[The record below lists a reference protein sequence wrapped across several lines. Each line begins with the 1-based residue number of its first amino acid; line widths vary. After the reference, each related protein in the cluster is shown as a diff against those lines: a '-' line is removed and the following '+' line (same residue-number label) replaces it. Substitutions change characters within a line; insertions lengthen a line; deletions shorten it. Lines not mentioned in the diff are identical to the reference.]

1 MINIEKNLDP
11 KLMTAKHKKKKSA
24 FTLIELIVVI
34 AIIAILAA
42 ALTPS
47 FTGYI
52 NEAKK
57 VAVINQAK
65 NVVTAYESAKV
76 KSSNTYTLDTTVDT
90 FADGSDLLDD
100 KDVNKLSNTSI
111 ENCYS
116 IVNTEKYDITLK
128 DNGTFNALKS
138 ISSTSTSLLNNK
150 FYKK

>member
-52 NEAKK
+52 KESRK
-57 VAVINQAK
+57 VVVINQAK

-76 KSSNTYTLDTTVDT
+76 KPSNTYTLDTTVDT
-90 FADGSDLLDD
+90 FANGSDLLDK

-111 ENCYS
+111 GNCYS

-138 ISSTSTSLLNNK
+138 ISSTSTPTE
-150 FYKK
+150 

>member
-1 MINIEKNLDP
+1 MINIERNLDP
-11 KLMTAKHKKKKSA
+11 KLITAKHKKKKSA

-76 KSSNTYTLDTTVDT
+76 KSSSISKETSVASFANASTLIDIDDVDKIKN
-90 FADGSDLLDD
+90 A
-100 KDVNKLSNTSI
+100 SI
-111 ENCYS
+111 EECYS
-116 IVNTEKYDITLK
+116 IINTEKNDITLT
-128 DNGTFNALKS
+128 DEGTFESVFTIPA
-138 ISSTSTSLLNNK
+138 TE
-150 FYKK
+150 

>member
-1 MINIEKNLDP
+1 MINIERNLDP
-11 KLMTAKHKKKKSA
+11 KLIIAKHKKKKSA

-76 KSSNTYTLDTTVDT
+76 KPSNTYTLDTTVDT
-90 FADGSDLLDD
+90 FADGSALLDP

-111 ENCYS
+111 GNCYS

-138 ISSTSTSLLNNK
+138 ISSTSTPTE
-150 FYKK
+150 

>member
-11 KLMTAKHKKKKSA
+11 KLMTTKHNKKKSA

-65 NVVTAYESAKV
+65 NVVTAYEATKV
-76 KSSNTYTLDTTVDT
+76 KSTNSYTLETTVNT
-90 FADGSDLLDD
+90 FASGSDLLDD

-116 IVNTEKYDITLK
+116 IVNTEENDITLN
-128 DNGTFNALKS
+128 DNGTFKAVS
-138 ISSTSTSLLNNK
+138 PIYTGE
-150 FYKK
+150 

>member
-1 MINIEKNLDP
+1 MINIERNLDP
-11 KLMTAKHKKKKSA
+11 KLITAKHKKKKSA

-65 NVVTAYESAKV
+65 NVVTAYEATKV
-76 KSSNTYTLDTTVDT
+76 KSSNTYTLNTTVDT
-90 FADGSDLLDD
+90 FANGSDLLDK

-111 ENCYS
+111 GNCYS
-116 IVNTEKYDITLK
+116 IVNTEEYDITLT
-128 DNGTFNALKS
+128 DNGTFNELKA
-138 ISSTSTSLLNNK
+138 ISSTSTSTSTEQ
-150 FYKK
+150 

>member
-65 NVVTAYESAKV
+65 NVVTAYEATKV
-76 KSSNTYTLDTTVDT
+76 KSSNTYTLDTTVDA
-90 FADGSDLLDD
+90 FAEGSDLLDE

-116 IVNTEKYDITLK
+116 IVNTEEYDITLTN
-128 DNGTFNALKS
+128 NGTFNELKA
-138 ISSTSTSLLNNK
+138 ISSTSTSTSTEQ
-150 FYKK
+150 

>member
-24 FTLIELIVVI
+24 FTLIEIIVVI

-65 NVVTAYESAKV
+65 NVVTAYESSKV

-90 FADGSDLLDD
+90 FADGSALLDP

-111 ENCYS
+111 GNCYS

-138 ISSTSTSLLNNK
+138 ISSTSTPTE
-150 FYKK
+150 

>member
-65 NVVTAYESAKV
+65 NVVTAYEATKV
-76 KSSNTYTLDTTVDT
+76 KSSNTYTLNTTVDT
-90 FADGSDLLDD
+90 FADGSDLLED

-111 ENCYS
+111 GNCYS

-128 DNGTFNALKS
+128 DNGTFNALKA
-138 ISSTSTSLLNNK
+138 ISSTSTSTPTE
-150 FYKK
+150 

>member
-1 MINIEKNLDP
+1 MINIERNLDP
-11 KLMTAKHKKKKSA
+11 KLITAKHKKKKSA
-24 FTLIELIVVI
+24 FTLIELMVVI

-65 NVVTAYESAKV
+65 NVVTAYEATKV
-76 KSSNTYTLDTTVDT
+76 KSSNTYTLNTTVDT
-90 FADGSDLLDD
+90 FANGSDLLDK

-111 ENCYS
+111 KNCYS

-138 ISSTSTSLLNNK
+138 ISSTSTPTE
-150 FYKK
+150 

>member
-1 MINIEKNLDP
+1 MINIERNLDP
-11 KLMTAKHKKKKSA
+11 KLITAKHKKKKSA

-65 NVVTAYESAKV
+65 NVVTAYEATKV
-76 KSSNTYTLDTTVDT
+76 KSSNTYTLNTTVDT
-90 FADGSDLLDD
+90 FANGSNLLDK

-111 ENCYS
+111 KNCYS
-116 IVNTEKYDITLK
+116 IVNTEEYDITLTN
-128 DNGTFNALKS
+128 NGTFNELKA
-138 ISSTSTSLLNNK
+138 ISSTSTSTSTEQ
-150 FYKK
+150 

>member
-76 KSSNTYTLDTTVDT
+76 KPSNTYTLDTTVDT
-90 FADGSDLLDD
+90 FANGSDLLDK

-111 ENCYS
+111 KNCYS
-116 IVNTEKYDITLK
+116 IVNTEEYDITLT
-128 DNGTFNALKS
+128 DNGTFNELKA
-138 ISSTSTSLLNNK
+138 ISSTSTSTSTEQ
-150 FYKK
+150 

>member
-1 MINIEKNLDP
+1 MINIERNLDP
-11 KLMTAKHKKKKSA
+11 KLMTTKHNKKKSA

-90 FADGSDLLDD
+90 FAGGSDLLED
-100 KDVNKLSNTSI
+100 KDVNKLNNTSI
-111 ENCYS
+111 GNCYS

-128 DNGTFNALKS
+128 DNGTFNALKA
-138 ISSTSTSLLNNK
+138 ISSTSTSTPTE
-150 FYKK
+150 

>member
-11 KLMTAKHKKKKSA
+11 KLITAKHKKKKSA

-90 FADGSDLLDD
+90 FADGSALLDP

-111 ENCYS
+111 GNCYS

-138 ISSTSTSLLNNK
+138 ISSTSTPTE
-150 FYKK
+150 

>member
-1 MINIEKNLDP
+1 MINIERNLDP
-11 KLMTAKHKKKKSA
+11 KLITAKHKKKKSA

-90 FADGSDLLDD
+90 FADGSALLDP

-116 IVNTEKYDITLK
+116 IVNTEEYDITLTN
-128 DNGTFNALKS
+128 NGTFNELKA
-138 ISSTSTSLLNNK
+138 ISSTSTSTSTEQ
-150 FYKK
+150 

>member
-1 MINIEKNLDP
+1 MINIERNLDP
-11 KLMTAKHKKKKSA
+11 KLITAKHKKKKSA

-90 FADGSDLLDD
+90 FADGSALLDP

-111 ENCYS
+111 GNCYS

-138 ISSTSTSLLNNK
+138 ISSTSTPTE
-150 FYKK
+150 

>member
-1 MINIEKNLDP
+1 MINIERNLDP
-11 KLMTAKHKKKKSA
+11 KLITAKHKKKKSA

-65 NVVTAYESAKV
+65 NVVTAYEATKV
-76 KSSNTYTLDTTVDT
+76 KSSNTYTLNTTVDT
-90 FADGSDLLDD
+90 FADGSALLDP

-111 ENCYS
+111 GNCYS
-116 IVNTEKYDITLK
+116 IVNTEKYDITLM
-128 DNGTFNALKS
+128 DNGTFNELKA
-138 ISSTSTSLLNNK
+138 ISSTSTSTSTEQ
-150 FYKK
+150 

>member
-1 MINIEKNLDP
+1 MINIERNLDP
-11 KLMTAKHKKKKSA
+11 KLMTTKHNKKKSA

-65 NVVTAYESAKV
+65 NVVTAYEATKV
-76 KSSNTYTLDTTVDT
+76 KSSNTYTLNTTVDT
-90 FADGSDLLDD
+90 FANGSDLLDK

-116 IVNTEKYDITLK
+116 IVNTEEYDITLTA
-128 DNGTFNALKS
+128 NGTFNELKD
-138 ISSTSTSLLNNK
+138 ISSTSTSTSTEQ
-150 FYKK
+150 

>member
-11 KLMTAKHKKKKSA
+11 KLMTTKHNKKKSA

-65 NVVTAYESAKV
+65 NVVIAYESAKV
-76 KSSNTYTLDTTVDT
+76 KPSNTYTLDTTVDA
-90 FADGSDLLDD
+90 FAEGTDLLEG
-100 KDVNKLSNTSI
+100 KDVNKLNNTSI
-111 ENCYS
+111 GNCYS
-116 IVNTEKYDITLK
+116 IVNTEKFEFDVTDK
-128 DNGTFNALKS
+128 G
-138 ISSTSTSLLNNK
+138 LLNPSTISEIPSTNNENSNPQ
-150 FYKK
+150 